1 MAGQVNRTTP
11 TSINRGGRTMD
22 TRQLIEKYHHA
33 WTNGDF
39 VTARACLAVN
49 LDFRGSIDTFSK
61 ADDFI
66 AALTHFKQMLTSV
79 TILNSFY
86 DSHGAALLYDC
97 DSASPAGIIRTAEF
111 FTVSDQKIAAI
122 RLVFDATELRKLMP
136 A

>member
-22 TRQLIEKYHHA
+22 TRQLIETYHHA

-39 VTARACLAVN
+39 VTARACLADK
-49 LDFRGSIDTFSK
+49 LDFQGSFNTFSK
-61 ADDFI
+61 AEDFI
-66 AALTHFKQMLTSV
+66 AVLTQFKQLLKGV
-79 TILNSFY
+79 TLLNSFF
-86 DSHGAALLYDC
+86 DHQSAALLYDC

-111 FTVSDQKIAAI
+111 FTVSDNKISAI